1 MSKASEREE
10 KARLRLEKE
19 MARME
24 TMLAYERE
32 YAVCAHICGI
42 DEAGRGPL
50 ALER

>member
-1 MSKASEREE
+1 MSTRSEREE

-32 YAVCAHICGI
+32 YAVSTHICGV
-42 DEAGRGPL
+42 D
-50 ALER
+50 